1 LERKQARDAGRWRA
15 DSAIKPLQSCRHKPG
30 EFCRIIATAPV
41 EYLTARAWSP
51 SVCGLS

>member
-1 LERKQARDAGRWRA
+1 MRAGDAGQWRA
-15 DSAIKPLQSCRHKPG
+15 DSAIRPLQSRRAKPG